1 MEQLLQFLQ
10 PLLETYA
17 GKFGVIVQI
26 VSVIGTVRIIVK
38 PIMVAV
44 EQIIL
49 DTESKKDDLKL
60 EEVKKNKIFKTVI
73 FLLDWFASVKIK

>member
-1 MEQLLQFLQ
+1 MEQLLLFLQ

-26 VSVIGTVRIIVK
+26 VSVIGTIRIIVK
-38 PIMVAV
+38 PIMVAI
-44 EQIIL
+44 EQIVL

>member
-1 MEQLLQFLQ
+1 MEQLLSFLQ

-17 GKFGVIVQI
+17 GKFGVIVQV
-26 VSVIGTVRIIVK
+26 VSIIGTVRIIVK

-44 EQIIL
+44 EQIVL
-49 DTESKKDDLKL
+49 DTETKKDDLQL
-60 EEVKKNKIFKTVI
+60 EKVKSNKIFKTVI